1 MSYEVMKRETA
12 DQISSSEEFMNGVIE
27 LAGLKQLVPTIKVKD
42 EASRAVA
49 AETRAKIQTLKKTFE
64 EMRRS
69 AKGPYLEMGRVVD
82 NIFKPFLED
91 CKSLNDRIDGEY
103 IPYVREQELV
113 FAEQQKEAMRKQIEA
128 KNAEETI
135 VKAAMMQPGGVI
147 ETDSGKTFTRGD
159 VEVEVVNEIKLI
171 KAALDGR
178 NTIPRDVVQ
187 INEAKLRQL
196 CRGSMYSE
204 KKWLKY
210 GVRVVKVTKVQ
221 TRT

>member
-1 MSYEVMKRETA
+1 VSYEVMKRETA

-113 FAEQQKEAMRKQIEA
+113 FAEQQQEAMRKQIEA
-128 KNAEETI
+128 KNVEETI

-196 CRGSMYSE
+196 
-204 KKWLKY
+204 
-210 GVRVVKVTKVQ
+210 
-221 TRT
+221 